1 MYHIENKCI
10 IYANALLTIYV
21 TQKALSFFNSLKS
34 IYLTEI
40 SIEACRGDMKSFLF
54 PFNC

>member
-1 MYHIENKCI
+1 MHHIENKCI

-21 TQKALSFFNSLKS
+21 TQKALSCLNSLKS

-40 SIEACRGDMKSFLF
+40 SIEAGRGDMKSF
-54 PFNC
+54 